1 MADAVPAPRRL
12 KPLRGLLPFIAPYR
26 RQIAL
31 ALLFLLLAAS
41 ATLAMPYAVRLL
53 VDQGLAL
60 PAGSELG
67 DKLVAIRS
75 HFGLLFG
82 VAVGLGVFTA
92 ARFFMVTWIGER
104 VTADLRQ
111 AVYAHVL
118 TQSPQFF
125 ETLKTGEV
133 LSRLTTDTTVI
144 QSAVGSSVSMGLRNA
159 VLFVGGIAMLIAT
172 SPRLMLTVVGI
183 IVLVVAP
190 AMLIGGRVRRLSRAS
205 QDRIADS
212 SAIAGEVLNAVPV
225 VQSFTQEGAETR
237 KFSDANERAFATS
250 IRRTGTRAMLTAFL
264 IVGIFG
270 SLLYGLYGGVQAV
283 MAGRIT
289 AGELSQTALY
299 IMVVAGS
306 VAVLAEV
313 WGELLRASG
322 ATERLMELLS
332 TQSPIATPERPV
344 ALPRTHGGMRV
355 SFESVGFSYPSRPQ
369 HAVLADFSLAVEP
382 GQTVALV
389 GPSGAGKSTVFQ
401 LLQRFYDIGIGSLF
415 VDGVDVRELALDDL
429 RRHIAVVPQ
438 EATIFSGS
446 VLDNIRYGR
455 PDASEEE
462 AKAAARAA
470 RVEEFVLRLPDGY
483 GTEVGERGLRLS
495 GGQRQ
500 RLAIAR
506 AILKDAPLLLLD
518 EATSAL
524 DAESERAVQSAL
536 ETAMRGRTTIVIA
549 HRLATVQRAGCI
561 FVLDHGRI
569 VDSGTH
575 AELIARGGLYG
586 RLAALQFS
594 A

>member
-355 SFESVGFSYPSRPQ
+355 SFESVGFCYPSRPQ

-415 VDGVDVRELALDDL
+415 VDGVDVRKLALDDL